1 MKKFVFFLMLV
12 VPLSAWGQCIIEA
25 VDCHWIPPDAR
36 EGELITKYLTITNI
50 GDEVCDSVTVR
61 LALASWGLW
70 LDWTEFT
77 EMDVPFIA
85 PGDTITLVIQEMR
98 ACNEEH
104 YTVREL
110 LRDPILVDHYDF
122 LEAPADS
129 GVCDSF
135 YVGNPSETE
144 TVRIALS
151 VDEFVG
157 TSYDAYISPVVFT
170 LAPGDSQLVHIC
182 TGVDPRFDF
191 CDTFTVGSSIGDS
204 MGCVLSGAW
213 GTIRARVD
221 SGGTTPDFGNRL
233 RFARFNRFVSYAGI
247 IEGYG
252 WGDLHNFIL
261 EQRAPIDIR
270 TYSSF
275 RDSVSDIN
283 IIMDNSSPCENN
295 ITWGGLWG
303 VSPLYDVSFRAKTP
317 ENFFGLNIDNPVFG
331 RNISIIDGGN
341 TSPVGGA
348 VTVDVEPGSDVNF
361 ERLLI
366 RNSNGDALAVKRG
379 SINVV
384 DLVIE
389 NCRNGIVL
397 KSGDNNFT
405 NVIFQDVS
413 DAPVLV
419 SGTAS
424 ANFYETVLSDEDVR
438 ITSNGE
444 VTSFSTVRLWAIDSL
459 GEGIPDVTVL
469 ISREGD
475 TVSTGVTDE
484 YGIIPAFPLPLKHF
498 TEEGISDLSE
508 YRIRATIGELELD
521 TTVVLSGPKDYI
533 KLRFAGISSVEM
545 ENRPNFVG
553 YLELVPNPFNSV
565 CKIKYNLPA
574 GTGKPV
580 ILIYNIL
587 GEQIDVLDN
596 LPATPGEHT
605 VQWRTDAPSGSYIVR
620 LDVNGS
626 VRQKKLI
633 YLK

>member
-261 EQRAPIDIR
+261 EQRAPMDIR

-444 VTSFSTVRLWAIDSL
+444 
-459 GEGIPDVTVL
+459 
-469 ISREGD
+469 
-475 TVSTGVTDE
+475 
-484 YGIIPAFPLPLKHF
+484 
-498 TEEGISDLSE
+498 EGISDLSE